1 MGPTMTTIP
10 TPAPFCQNCDDL
22 YPGFCRRCAY
32 LMNNMRRW
40 RRVAEQLHAE
50 TCTHQARQIPTS
62 CSTLIEGIYNT
73 IRLEDIG
80 EL

>member
-1 MGPTMTTIP
+1 MGAIMTSAME
-10 TPAPFCQNCDDL
+10 PAPACENCKKV
-22 YPGFCRRCAY
+22 YPAFCRRCAY

-50 TCTHQARQIPTS
+50 TCKHQARQVPTS
-62 CSTLIEGIYNT
+62 CSSLIEGIYNT

-80 EL
+80 AL

>member
-1 MGPTMTTIP
+1 MGAIMTSAMKP
-10 TPAPFCQNCDDL
+10 VPECDRCNDV
-22 YPGFCRRCAY
+22 YPRFCRRCAY

-50 TCTHQARQIPTS
+50 TCKHQARQVPTS
-62 CSTLIEGIYNT
+62 CSSLIEGIYNT

-80 EL
+80 AL

>member
-1 MGPTMTTIP
+1 MKVMSTEPNF
-10 TPAPFCQNCDDL
+10 APECDRCNDV

-50 TCTHQARQIPTS
+50 TCKHQARQIPTS
-62 CSTLIEGIYNT
+62 CSSLIEGMYNS

>member
-1 MGPTMTTIP
+1 MTEP
-10 TPAPFCQNCDDL
+10 NFAPECDRCNDVYPA
-22 YPGFCRRCAY
+22 FCRRCAY

-40 RRVAEQLHAE
+40 RRVAEQLHTE
-50 TCTHQARQIPTS
+50 TCKHQTRQIPTS
-62 CSTLIEGIYNT
+62 CSTLIEGMYNT